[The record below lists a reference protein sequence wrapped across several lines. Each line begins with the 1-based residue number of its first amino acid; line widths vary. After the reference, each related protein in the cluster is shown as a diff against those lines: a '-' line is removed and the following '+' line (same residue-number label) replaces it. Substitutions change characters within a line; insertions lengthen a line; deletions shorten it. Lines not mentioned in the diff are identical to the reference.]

1 MVYVPVRQYTNKMLA
16 AIDEGL
22 LDRDQVI
29 LACLNWMSDQ
39 DVKLMAEANEF
50 LAEEEED
57 DESKDEDEDEDDW
70 MISTELS
77 HD

>member
-16 AIDEGL
+16 AIEEGL
-22 LDRDQVI
+22 LDQDQVLI
-29 LACLNWMSDQ
+29 ACLNWMTDR
-39 DVKLMAEANEF
+39 DVQQMAEANEF
-50 LAEEEED
+50 LEEEED
-57 DESKDEDEDEDDW
+57 DDEDEDEDDW

>member
-16 AIDEGL
+16 AIEEGL

-29 LACLNWMSDQ
+29 LACLNWMSDR
-39 DVKLMAEANEF
+39 DVQLMAEANEF
-50 LAEEEED
+50 LEEEED
-57 DESKDEDEDEDDW
+57 DDVDEDEDDW
-70 MISTELS
+70 MVPNELD

>member
-16 AIDEGL
+16 AIEEGL

-29 LACLNWMSDQ
+29 LACLTWMSDR
-39 DVKLMAEANEF
+39 DVQLMAEANEF
-50 LAEEEED
+50 LEEEED
-57 DESKDEDEDEDDW
+57 DDVDEDEDDW
-70 MISTELS
+70 MVPNELD